1 MFDRSYWFWMGGWS
15 LVFLGLVLSLDLL
28 AGQLGAHDPRRWL
41 LMVPVL
47 AVTAIGLRL
56 ELRQLRRL
64 DELQRQMYL
73 EAALTALIV
82 TLGYSSAVLVLE
94 RFAAMAAPSQ
104 AWTMLVI
111 GAAFVVGLLL
121 ARRRYR

>member
-15 LVFLGLVLSLDLL
+15 LVFLGLVLGLDLL